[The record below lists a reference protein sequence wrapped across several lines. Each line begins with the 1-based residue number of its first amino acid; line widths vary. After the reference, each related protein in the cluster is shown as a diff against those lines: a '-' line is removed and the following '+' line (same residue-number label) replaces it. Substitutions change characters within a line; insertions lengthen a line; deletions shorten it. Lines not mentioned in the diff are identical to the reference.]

1 MITSVRCDYCFPT
14 GSLVGMVC
22 RFRRTENVTCE
33 ISVGT
38 IEAKISYLPTY
49 IWIVILSLGGP
60 SKDLQSGESPNS
72 QQTATLTINLTLR
85 DFARI
90 FCSNEQKIRA
100 KSLKVRLIGQ
110 VP

>member
-1 MITSVRCDYCFPT
+1 
-14 GSLVGMVC
+14 MVC
-22 RFRRTENVTCE
+22 RFRRTESVTWCE

-38 IEAKISYLPTY
+38 IEAEISYLPTY

-60 SKDLQSGESPNS
+60 SEDLQSGESSNS

-90 FCSNEQKIRA
+90 FAQFEQTMRA
-100 KSLKVRLIGQ
+100 KSLKVRLIAR
-110 VP
+110 